1 LSALANLPHLLDRH
15 FDLAQSSGGDF
26 GVFF

>member
-15 FDLAQSSGGDF
+15 FDLAQSSGGHF
-26 GVFF
+26 RVFF